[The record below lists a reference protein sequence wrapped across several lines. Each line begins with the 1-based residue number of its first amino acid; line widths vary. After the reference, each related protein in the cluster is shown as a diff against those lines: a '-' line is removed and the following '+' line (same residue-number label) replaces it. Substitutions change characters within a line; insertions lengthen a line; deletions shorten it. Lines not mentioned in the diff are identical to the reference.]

1 MTTPT
6 NKSFGTIVTSF
17 YYLNAGLTNLD
28 NFLDYLKE
36 SPLIENC
43 TDKDFCNLLFQED
56 NFGNTLLQYISRE
69 NQALNLFVE
78 ILNEYKN
85 EFKLITPDKWSFVST
100 QNKNDCH
107 KYLIEFYGQ
116 KYFDSIFNPKNPDI
130 CTYSQDYFLDYY
142 LSGKLNHLLIA
153 ENLKKLPETNQ
164 FQEYIFYMLIFLS
177 EDKEGVKKLILE
189 SAKNE
194 ESKKSSYGF
203 LFSKLLYKENI
214 QFYKTSRGSTT
225 LTELKLNLPTEI
237 DLKLLIDNLG
247 ISKTSEVI
255 SDYLNLQKEYI
266 LQNKIQYTDIK
277 FDKKRLETLMHSDI
291 KFIDCGQ
298 IFALALKKEPE
309 ILSYLL
315 LTDVIK
321 KEHLWCNLKDEN
333 LKIRANHYNLQNTL
347 ETNAEPRKKL
357 KI

>member
-1 MTTPT
+1 MTTIT
-6 NKSFGTIVTSF
+6 DKDFSTKVTAF
-17 YYLNAGLTNLD
+17 YYLNSGSTNLD
-28 NFLDYLKE
+28 SFVNYLKE
-36 SPLIENC
+36 TLQVEQLNLF
-43 TDKDFCNLLFQED
+43 DLLFEAD
-56 NFGNTLLQYISRE
+56 KHGNTLLNYIIRANEPS
-69 NQALNLFVE
+69 NLLIE
-78 ILNEYKN
+78 ILHKYKN
-85 EFKLITPDKWSFVST
+85 EFQLITPDKWEFVLT

-107 KYLIEFYGQ
+107 KSVIDFYGQ
-116 KYFDSIFNPKNPDI
+116 EYFDLIFNQNNPNI
-130 CTYSQDYFLDYY
+130 CRYSQDYFLDYY

-153 ENLKKLPETNQ
+153 DNLKFLPETNI
-164 FQEYIFYMLIFLS
+164 FQEYIFYMLVFLS
-177 EDKEGVKKLILE
+177 EDKEGVRKFILD

-194 ESKKSSYGF
+194 ESKKSFHGF

-214 QFYKTSRGSTT
+214 QTYNISGNSST
-225 LTELKLNLPTEI
+225 LIELKLNLPTEI

-266 LQNKIQYTDIK
+266 LENKIKHTDIK
-277 FDKKRLETLMHSDI
+277 FDKRRLEALMHSDI

-298 IFALALKKEPE
+298 TFALALKSEPE
-309 ILSYLL
+309 ILSYLI

-321 KEHLWCNLKDEN
+321 KEHLWCHIKDDH

-347 ETNAEPRKKL
+347 ETNVEPRKRL